1 MGQGKR
7 LAPFIVLILSF
18 VVLQGILTAV
28 DSRQTPA
35 KTAKAF
41 IRDYYYLSP
50 DMQEWLSADQK
61 EAGAVQE
68 FLNAKTDDAALQGYN
83 IDFSRHMFTRLHVDT
98 VSHEGD
104 AARVNIKGNTRVA
117 INPVYNLVGMLFRL
131 GETYPVDVTL
141 DLVKQDGRWLVSQM
155 P

>member
-7 LAPFIVLILSF
+7 LAPIIVLILSF

-35 KTAKAF
+35 RTAKAF

-50 DMQEWLSADQK
+50 SMQDWLSADQK
-61 EAGAVQE
+61 EAGAVRE
-68 FLNAKTDDAALQGYN
+68 FLNAKADNAVLQGYD
-83 IDFSRHMFTRLHVDT
+83 IDFFRHMFTRLHVDT
-98 VSHEGD
+98 ISHEDD
-104 AARVNIKGNTRVA
+104 AARVNIKGTTRVA
-117 INPVYNLVGMLFRL
+117 INPVYNLVGMVFRL

-141 DLVKQDGRWLVSQM
+141 DLVKQEGRWLVSQM